1 VDIYCVLKLN
11 GFLGGDVPAV
21 PPPLP
26 LPLPLA
32 LLSSL
37 DMVNWV
43 PGDGGFSS
51 DALSGRRYVEV
62 ESLRVD
68 EVSVGERVVGFE
80 SSWALS
86 RSTRPSSSIGLLP
99 SPMSQSTKA
108 GAGGVPGGST
118 AMTGGPGA
126 MSWAHD
132 TTGGNSTSGEE
143 VCCHRAIPGGWRA
156 WAWAA
161 ATADRV
167 GPGDNDKLAARE
179 LPLCV

>member
-1 VDIYCVLKLN
+1 MRQTHTVLIGAVDIYCVLKLN
-11 GFLGGDVPAV
+11 GFLGGDVPVA
-21 PPPLP
+21 PPP

-37 DMVNWV
+37 DMMKGVS
-43 PGDGGFSS
+43 GDGGFSS
-51 DALSGRRYVEV
+51 DVVSGRRYVEM
-62 ESLRVD
+62 EGLRVD
-68 EVSVGERVVGFE
+68 EVSVGESVVGFE

-99 SPMSQSTKA
+99 SPMPRSTKA

-132 TTGGNSTSGEE
+132 
-143 VCCHRAIPGGWRA
+143 RRQQRKW
-156 WAWAA
+156 
-161 ATADRV
+161 
-167 GPGDNDKLAARE
+167 
-179 LPLCV
+179 